1 MNCET
6 CNVEHDGTYG
16 SGRFCNLK
24 CAKSFSS
31 RSKRKEINQKVSERL
46 RGRPSPFKGITGKR
60 ATDEDRAKISN
71 GLRKHYQ
78 LNPQKVLTPEER
90 RAKNV
95 ARVIAYRARKKNALA
110 PDADLKLITR
120 IYKNC
125 PEGYH
130 VDHILALASGGLH
143 HQDNLQYLPAQE
155 NHKKGN
161 CGNYNVALAI
171 KWQEILSI
179 YEH

>member
-1 MNCET
+1 MNCEA

-24 CAKSFSS
+24 CARSFSS
-31 RSKRKEINQKVSERL
+31 RSKRKEINEKVSERL
-46 RGRPSPFKGITGKR
+46 RGRPSPFKGTAGKR

-95 ARVIAYRARKKNALA
+95 SKVIAYRARKKNALA
-110 PDADLKLITR
+110 PDADLKLITS

-130 VDHILALASGGLH
+130 VDHIIALASGGLH
-143 HQDNLQYLPAQE
+143 HQDNLQYLPACE
-155 NHKKGN
+155 NCKKGKQN
-161 CGNYNVALAI
+161 TYDQTLI
-171 KWQEILSI
+171 LKWQDII
-179 YEH
+179 KCQ